1 MTVKTVIR
9 VQFIISTVST
19 CWVKQ
24 NVSIFLKV
32 FRVSQHMGSCL
43 SHFIVHSLI
52 IGREHTLHDF
62 SSLNFFWK
70 LSYNTGSGLFWQRFH
85 EHLRRMYILLFWS
98 GVLYKWASLVTQT
111 IMNLPAM
118 QEIWVWSL
126 GWEDPLEKGKATHF
140 SILACRI
147 PWKGEPGR
155 LQCSINV
162 H

>member
-1 MTVKTVIR
+1 MFKSFHSSFTNYRQRTYFAWFQLFK
-9 VQFIISTVST
+9 F
-19 CWVKQ
+19 
-24 NVSIFLKV
+24 FLKIV
-32 FRVSQHMGSCL
+32 FFFKFYFIFKLYIIVLVLPNIKMNPSQVHMCSP
-43 SHFIVHSLI
+43 
-52 IGREHTLHDF
+52 
-62 SSLNFFWK
+62 FWK

-98 GVLYKWASLVTQT
+98 GLLYKWASLVTQT

-118 QEIWVWSL
+118 RETWVRSL

-147 PWKGEPGR
+147 PWKEEPGR

-162 H
+162 N